1 MLKSKVA
8 MVTGPTSG
16 IGLGIAQEPARL
28 HANLA
33 LNGFGEPGEIEA
45 IRSGIECEPG
55 VRVVYD
61 GADMSRGDAARA
73 PELSRLEARLPLLL
87 SMIAGMVDS
96 TGFFTLGH
104 VFTAHVTGN
113 IVLAAGV
120 AVDGGSFHWA
130 QLLAVP
136 VFMLALASVWL
147 VAQASRRHGPSL
159 ARLLLLVQFLL
170 LVALLIFSVI
180 TKASADPVGLLA
192 GTAAMMAVS
201 AMACQ
206 YALLRLA
213 VPGAI
218 STAVMTGNLAN
229 AVLSAMDLLTDR
241 HPLLPH
247 DSTPLNR
254 SLGRLLGFLL
264 GCVVAAAAASLAG
277 DWAWSL
283 PAALA
288 AVAIAVR

>member
-1 MLKSKVA
+1 MSLSA
-8 MVTGPTSG
+8 RDSRAPPT
-16 IGLGIAQEPARL
+16 I
-28 HANLA
+28 
-33 LNGFGEPGEIEA
+33 PG
-45 IRSGIECEPG
+45 S
-55 VRVVYD
+55 
-61 GADMSRGDAARA
+61 ADDAA
-73 PELSRLEARLPLLL
+73 ELSRLEARLPLLL

-120 AVDGGSFHWA
+120 AIDGGSFHWA
-130 QLLAVP
+130 QLLAIP
-136 VFMLALASVWL
+136 VFMLALATVWL
-147 VAQASRRHGPSL
+147 LAQASRRHGPSL

-170 LVALLIFSVI
+170 LAALLLFCVI
-180 TKASADPVGLLA
+180 TKASSDPIGFPA

-218 STAVMTGNLAN
+218 STAVTTGNLVN
-229 AVLSAMDLLTDR
+229 AVLSAMDLLSAY

-254 SLGRLLGFLL
+254 SLNRLLGFLS

-288 AVAIAVR
+288 AVAIAVC